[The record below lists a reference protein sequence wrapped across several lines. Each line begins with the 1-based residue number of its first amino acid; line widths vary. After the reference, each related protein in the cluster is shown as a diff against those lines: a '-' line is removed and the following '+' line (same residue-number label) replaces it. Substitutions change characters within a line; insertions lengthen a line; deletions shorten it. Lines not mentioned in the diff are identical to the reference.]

1 MILRIEPGWVQVN
14 DALSRHGSRPRRH
27 PPRPKDE
34 KGDKDRGR
42 RLFPRDRSIL
52 DLVA

>member
-34 KGDKDRGR
+34 KGENDRGR
-42 RLFPRDRSIL
+42 KPPRDESIIL